1 VDPTPET
8 SDLEAAEASLG
19 EAGSFLADI
28 STSIPGIDEAMSF
41 AEVMRQVQSMDYS
54 AIVFDTAPTGHTL
67 RLLQFPTTLEKGLG
81 KLAALRE
88 SFGGMISQVS
98 RMFAAPGAEDVVE
111 TMMNKLDALKV
122 GEGRRGVNRGL

>member
-1 VDPTPET
+1 
-8 SDLEAAEASLG
+8 
-19 EAGSFLADI
+19 
-28 STSIPGIDEAMSF
+28 MSF

-122 GEGRRGVNRGL
+122 GEERRGVNRGL